1 MNRQQRRRAKS
12 KKRGSTQKN
21 HPVAVNK
28 LQAESF
34 ENALIKN
41 IKDKLKEERKH
52 GENI

>member
-28 LQAESF
+28 LRAESF
-34 ENALIKN
+34 ENALINKIKN
-41 IKDKLKEERKH
+41 KLKEERN
-52 GENI
+52 ESN

>member
-28 LQAESF
+28 LRAESF
-34 ENALIKN
+34 ENALVKN
-41 IKDKLKEERKH
+41 IKTKLKK
-52 GENI
+52 ENKNG

>member
-28 LQAESF
+28 LRAESF

-41 IKDKLKEERKH
+41 IKDKLKKESDES
-52 GENI
+52 N

>member
-21 HPVAVNK
+21 HPVAINK

-34 ENALIKN
+34 ENALVKTIKT
-41 IKDKLKEERKH
+41 KLKK
-52 GENI
+52 ENKNG